1 MRAVR
6 ISTPG
11 GPEQLDVEEV
21 PLPQPGPEEV
31 RVRVEAA
38 GVNFIDV
45 YQRNGTYPVELPA
58 TLGLEGAGVVDAV
71 GEQVDELTE
80 GDRVAW
86 AQTRGSY
93 AEYVVVPATGLV
105 VVPAEIELPT
115 AAAVLLQ
122 GLTAHYL
129 THSTYL
135 LGSDD
140 VALVHA
146 AAGGVGQ
153 LLVQVAKRRGA
164 TVVATTSTEEKAEV
178 ARAAGADEVVFYA
191 ATTEGSGYSADAA
204 GPRHDFADEVAARM
218 GVGVDVVY
226 DSVGAATF
234 ERSMD
239 CLRPRGLMVLFGQS
253 SGPVAPI
260 HPQVLNEKGSLYLTR
275 PNLSHY
281 VADEVELAWR
291 AADLFSWLAENEL
304 RVTIDRTWPLEQ
316 AAEAHVYLEGRQSK
330 GKLLLTPS

>member
-6 ISTPG
+6 IAKTG
-11 GPEQLDVEEV
+11 EPEQLAVEEV
-21 PLPQPGPEEV
+21 ATPDPGPDEA

-45 YQRNGTYPVELPA
+45 YHRSGAYPVELPA
-58 TLGLEGAGVVDAV
+58 TLGVEGAGTVDAV
-71 GEQVDELTE
+71 GDQVDELDE

-86 AQTRGSY
+86 VMTRGSY
-93 AEYVVVPATGLV
+93 AEHAVVPATRLV
-105 VVPAEIELPT
+105 VVPTELELTT

-129 THSTYL
+129 AHSTYL

-140 VALVHA
+140 TALVHA

-153 LLVQVAKRRGA
+153 LLVQLAKKRGA
-164 TVVATTSTEEKAEV
+164 TVIGTTSTEEKAEL
-178 ARAAGADEVVFYA
+178 ARGAGADEVVGYG
-191 ATTEGSGYSADAA
+191 ATTGRPAR
-204 GPRHDFADEVAARM
+204 GPTNPEERDFADEIADRV

-239 CLRPRGLMVLFGQS
+239 CLRPRGLMVLFGQA
-253 SGPVAPI
+253 SGPVGALD
-260 HPQVLNEKGSLYLTR
+260 PQVLKEKGSLYLTR
-275 PNLSHY
+275 PDLSHY
-281 VADEVELAWR
+281 AAHPTELAWR
-291 AADLFSWLAENEL
+291 AADLFSWVATGELAA
-304 RVTIDRTWPLEQ
+304 RVDATWPLEQ
-316 AAEAHVYLEGRQSK
+316 AAEAHRYLEDRRSK
-330 GKLLLTPS
+330 GKLLLTP

>member
-6 ISTPG
+6 ITKTG
-11 GPEQLDVEEV
+11 GPEQLTVDEV
-21 PLPQPGPEEV
+21 DTPEPGPDEI

-38 GVNFIDV
+38 GVNFIDT
-45 YQRNGTYPVELPA
+45 YQRSGGYPVELPA
-58 TLGLEGAGVVDAV
+58 TLGLEGAGTVDAV
-71 GEQVDELTE
+71 GDEVDELAE

-86 AQTRGSY
+86 AMTRGSY
-93 AEYVVVPATGLV
+93 AEYAVVPAAAAV
-105 VVPAEIELPT
+105 VVPAEIELQT

-129 THSTYL
+129 AHSTYL

-140 VALVHA
+140 TALVHA

-153 LLVQVAKRRGA
+153 LLVQVAKKRGA
-164 TVVATTSTEEKAEV
+164 TVIGTTSTDEKAEL
-178 ARAAGADEVVFYA
+178 ARQAGADEVIRYT
-191 ATTEGSGYSADAA
+191 ATTGQPAGGEATREGG
-204 GPRHDFADEVAARM
+204 DFADEVAARV
-218 GVGVDVVY
+218 GVGIDVVY

-253 SGPVAPI
+253 SGPVGPLD
-260 HPQVLNEKGSLYLTR
+260 PQVLNQKGSLYLTR

-281 VADEVELAWR
+281 AAHPAELAWR
-291 AADLFSWLAENEL
+291 AADVFSWVATGE
-304 RVTIDRTWPLEQ
+304 VTVRIDGTWPFEQ
-316 AAEAHVYLEGRQSK
+316 AAEAHRFLEERHSK
-330 GKLLLTPS
+330 GKLLLTP

>member
-6 ISTPG
+6 IAETG
-11 GPEQLDVEEV
+11 GPEQLTVDDVTV
-21 PLPQPGPEEV
+21 PEPGPDEV

-38 GVNFIDV
+38 GINFIDT
-45 YQRNGTYPVELPA
+45 YQRNGAYPVELPA
-58 TLGLEGAGVVDAV
+58 TLGVEGAGTVDAV
-71 GEQVDELTE
+71 GNEVDELDE

-86 AQTRGSY
+86 AMTRGSY
-93 AEYVVVPATGLV
+93 AEYAVVPAAGLV

-129 THSTYL
+129 AHSTYL

-140 VALVHA
+140 TALVHA

-164 TVVATTSTEEKAEV
+164 TVIGTTSTDEKAEF
-178 ARAAGADEVVFYA
+178 ARQAGADEVIRYT
-191 ATTEGSGYSADAA
+191 ATTGQPA
-204 GPRHDFADEVAARM
+204 GEVASRDGGDFADEVAARV
-218 GVGVDVVY
+218 GVGIDVVY

-253 SGPVAPI
+253 SGPVGPLD
-260 HPQVLNEKGSLYLTR
+260 PQVLNQKGSLYLTR

-281 VADEVELAWR
+281 VAHPAELAWR
-291 AADLFSWLAENEL
+291 AADVFSWMATGELAV
-304 RVTIDRTWPLEQ
+304 RVDGTWPLAQ
-316 AAEAHVYLEGRQSK
+316 AAEAHRFLEERRSK
-330 GKLLLTPS
+330 GKLLLTP